1 MILTASQQSGVLK
14 DSELDLVEHVFEFAD
29 KRVKDIMVPR
39 VDMVYLSTAWPL
51 EKNLEV
57 VARHSFTRYP
67 LCEGDPDHVIGML
80 HVKDLVRLTGRE
92 ETDLRGIAREIVI
105 VPESKSLDALLR
117 EFQHRKMQMAIVLDE
132 YGGTAGLATLED
144 VLEEIVGEIQDEFE
158 EEVPD
163 VQALGQGRYLV
174 DGALPLVDLKEDL
187 GIDIPPNGAD
197 TVAGFVQETLGTVPS
212 PGDYVV
218 AAGHRIEVSE
228 MENKRVRKVV
238 FIPLRDASADGRV
251 V

>member
-1 MILTASQQSGVLK
+1 MI
-14 DSELDLVEHVFEFAD
+14 
-29 KRVKDIMVPR
+29 
-39 VDMVYLSTAWPL
+39 
-51 EKNLEV
+51 
-57 VARHSFTRYP
+57 
-67 LCEGDPDHVIGML
+67 
-80 HVKDLVRLTGRE
+80 HVKDLVRVSEQDGI
-92 ETDLRGIAREIVI
+92 DLRALAREIVF
-105 VPESKSLDALLR
+105 VPESKPLDALLR
-117 EFQHRKMQMAIVLDE
+117 EFQYRKVQMAIVLDE

-197 TVAGFVQETLGTVPS
+197 TLAGFVQEKLGSVPN
-212 PGDYVV
+212 PGDFVV

-238 FIPLRDASADGRV
+238 LIPLPSGAESGSM
-251 V
+251 